1 MYQNKP
7 RSGGSSRSGGF
18 SKSRSRGGSSS
29 FSRGG
34 DRGGFR
40 GGSRGGSSFG
50 GPRRRSSGGR
60 GGRFQGSHIDI
71 SKFINKAVVTEEVVE
86 FIPKHAFIDF
96 ALDTKIQKNIAKKG
110 YVVPTPIQ
118 DHAIPHVL
126 EGVDV
131 VGIANTGT
139 GKTAAFLLPLIHK
152 VLQNKNEQILIVV
165 PTRELATQIDDEFRA
180 FCSGMGIFS
189 AVVVGGAP
197 IFRQIKTLRFFN
209 NFVIGTPGRIKDL
222 MDRKVLDLSTFNTV
236 VLDEADRM
244 LDMGFIGDMR
254 YFMERMPKERQTLFF
269 SATMSKE
276 IERLIGEFL
285 NNPVRISVKTGDTA
299 KSVEQDVIYIKRG
312 ESKVD
317 VLADLLSQP
326 GFDKVIVFG
335 KTKHGVE
342 RLAEMLM
349 SKGIQAESL
358 HGDKRHTHRQRSL
371 NAFKSNKAQVMVA
384 TDVAARG
391 IDVSDVS
398 HVINYDVPATY
409 EDYVHRIGRTGRGG
423 KGGKAFTF
431 IEQ

>member
-1 MYQNKP
+1 MYSSNRGGDSS
-7 RSGGSSRSGGF
+7 RSGGSSAGRS
-18 SKSRSRGGSSS
+18 GGSSS

-34 DRGGFR
+34 SRGGYR
-40 GGSRGGSSFG
+40 GGSSRGGSSFG
-50 GPRRRSSGGR
+50 GPRRQSSGGR
-60 GGRFQGSHIDI
+60 GGRFQGSHIDTAR
-71 SKFINKAVVTEEVVE
+71 FINKAVVTEEVVE
-86 FIPKHAFIDF
+86 FIPKHAFLDF
-96 ALDTKIQKNIAKKG
+96 DLDTRIKKNITKKG
-110 YVVPTPIQ
+110 YITPTPIQ

-126 EGVDV
+126 AGVDV

-152 VLQNKNEQILIVV
+152 VLENNDEQILIVV

-180 FCSGMGIFS
+180 FCTGMGIFS
-189 AVVVGGAP
+189 AVCVGGAP
-197 IFRQIKTLRFFN
+197 IFKQIKTLRFFN

-222 MDRKVLDLSTFNTV
+222 IERRVLDLSTFATV

-244 LDMGFIGDMR
+244 LDMGFINDMR
-254 YFMERMPKERQTLFF
+254 YFMDRMPKERQTLFF

-285 NNPVRISVKTGDTA
+285 KEPVRISVKTGDTA
-299 KSVEQDVIYIKRG
+299 KSVEQDVVHIKRG
-312 ESKVD
+312 DSKVD
-317 VLADLLSQP
+317 VLIDLLKQP

-342 RLAEMLM
+342 RLADALLD
-349 SKGIQAESL
+349 KGIRAESL
-358 HGDKRHTHRQRSL
+358 HGDKRPQNRQRSL
-371 NAFKSNKAQVMVA
+371 DAFKNNKAQVMVA

-398 HVINYDVPATY
+398 HVINYDIPATY

-423 KGGKAFTF
+423 KGGKALTF
-431 IEQ
+431 IE

>member
-1 MYQNKP
+1 
-7 RSGGSSRSGGF
+7 
-18 SKSRSRGGSSS
+18 
-29 FSRGG
+29 
-34 DRGGFR
+34 
-40 GGSRGGSSFG
+40 
-50 GPRRRSSGGR
+50 
-60 GGRFQGSHIDI
+60 
-71 SKFINKAVVTEEVVE
+71 VE

>member
-18 SKSRSRGGSSS
+18 SSGRSGGSSSS

-34 DRGGFR
+34 DRGGYR
-40 GGSRGGSSFG
+40 GGSSRGGSSFG
-50 GPRRRSSGGR
+50 GPRRSSGGGR
-60 GGRFQGSHIDI
+60 GGRFQGSHIDV

-96 ALDTKIQKNIAKKG
+96 DLDPKIQKNIAKKG
-110 YVVPTPIQ
+110 YVSPTPIQ

-152 VLQNKNEQILIVV
+152 VIQNNDEQILIVV

-197 IFRQIKTLRFFN
+197 IFKQIKTLKFFN

-222 MDRKVLDLSTFNTV
+222 IERRVLDLSTFSTV

-244 LDMGFIGDMR
+244 LDMGFINDMR
-254 YFMERMPKERQTLFF
+254 YFMDKMPKERHTLFF

-276 IERLIGEFL
+276 IERLIHEFL
-285 NNPVRISVKTGDTA
+285 KEPVRISVKTGDTA
-299 KSVEQDVIYIKRG
+299 KSVEQDVIYVKKG

-317 VLADLLSQP
+317 ILVDLLSKP
-326 GFDKVIVFG
+326 EFDKVIVFG

-342 RLAEMLM
+342 RLADALLD
-349 SKGIQAESL
+349 KGIRAESL
-358 HGDKRHTHRQRSL
+358 HGDKRPSNRQRSL
-371 NAFKSNKAQVMVA
+371 DAFKNNKAQVMVA

-391 IDVSDVS
+391 IDVSNVS
-398 HVINYDVPATY
+398 HVINFDIPATY
-409 EDYVHRIGRTGRGG
+409 EDYVHRIGRTGRAG
-423 KGGKAFTF
+423 KGGKALTF
-431 IEQ
+431 VE